1 MVLNTTVI
9 KLQYLDKKYK
19 GGRLENIQTFCS
31 MCDDRIKADAH
42 WTVNKTTDGFAVIG
56 LGELLKKPIIFKI
69 MDNSWRSKKE
79 KKVHKVFRMF
89 PHKNIVQS
97 ICEFSCMDDELR
109 WLKKIQTPQIL
120 CNPDGKSKF
129 TIILQEFIEGGDLTN
144 IRDWNYRG
152 VPNVSPPLGGFT
164 LASNAG
170 SIVSESLA
178 ELNFGTIRYSI
189 WKSVALQ
196 LMFTSIELFDKLG
209 FIYEDWNLRNIL
221 ADTTDNKVLTY
232 IAYDKKWIVRDSF
245 GISPVFTDFSRS
257 DILLEKKEDWHLAIQ
272 LSHCMDMMKNVCPK
286 KDIKEI
292 VEIYSIKVELLE
304 SIEDILDYTEK
315 FLHLFTFKTP
325 II

>member
-1 MVLNTTVI
+1 MIMVI

-31 MCDDRIKADAH
+31 MCDDKIKADAH
-42 WTVNKTTDGFAVIG
+42 WTVNKTIQSSEETSDGFAVIG
-56 LGELLKKPIIFKI
+56 LGELLKNPIIFKI

-97 ICEFSCMDDELR
+97 ICEFSCIDDELR
-109 WLKKIQTPQIL
+109 WLKKIQAPQIL

-144 IRDWNYRG
+144 IRDWNY
-152 VPNVSPPLGGFT
+152 FM
-164 LASNAG
+164 
-170 SIVSESLA
+170 
-178 ELNFGTIRYSI
+178 
-189 WKSVALQ
+189 WKSVSLQ

-232 IAYDKKWIVRDSF
+232 IAYGKKWIVRDSVY
-245 GISPVFTDFSRS
+245 ISPVFTDFSRS

-272 LSHCMDMMKNVCPK
+272 LSHCMDMMRNVCPK
-286 KDIKEI
+286 KDIKELI
-292 VEIYSIKVELLE
+292 ETYSIEVELLE
-304 SIEDILDYTEK
+304 SIEDILDCTEK
-315 FLHLFTFKTP
+315 FLKQLN
-325 II
+325 

>member
-1 MVLNTTVI
+1 MVI

-42 WTVNKTTDGFAVIG
+42 WTVNKTIQSSEETSDGFAVIG

-69 MDNSWRSKKE
+69 MDNSWRSRKE
-79 KKVHKVFRMF
+79 KRVHKVFRMF

-144 IRDWNYRG
+144 IHDWN
-152 VPNVSPPLGGFT
+152 
-164 LASNAG
+164 
-170 SIVSESLA
+170 
-178 ELNFGTIRYSI
+178 YSI

-272 LSHCMDMMKNVCPK
+272 LSHCMDMMRNVCPK

-304 SIEDILDYTEK
+304 SIEDILDCTEK
-315 FLHLFTFKTP
+315 FLKQLA
-325 II
+325 